1 MKIELRQWYY
11 GDELKLIDLYNRYDR
26 SYTDFVHPAPGE
38 CTQSE
43 ANYRIRGYVDML
55 YDGIGFSRAVV
66 VDDKVAGHA
75 QIRRCNDLYDA
86 LCTME
91 IFLLPEVCGHGVG
104 TQVAKEMMDYAFNGH
119 YNFDGIIAYIAD
131 GNKAAIRICEKLGLT
146 YRGSEEDESIING
159 KRCHKGIYAFRRP
172 KKELRNTG
180 IELKPFEP
188 RDIDALAHLIETADK
203 RFDEVPDPLADY
215 NRWGQEELTPEEK
228 QRRTIYKM
236 REYID
241 GWNVSER
248 DGGDIYR
255 AVVNNGE
262 IVGLISLS
270 MQYGRRA
277 LDGRIGYIMM
287 PEHTGK
293 GIMSHALPLMLH
305 EVFDLRRLHR
315 VSASVYR
322 PNVASIK
329 VLERN
334 GFRLEGVLRGGVMCD
349 GEPTDYLFYG
359 LLRDEFNNDKSQPRQ
374 SSLYPN
380 PSKL

>member
-11 GDELKLIDLYNRYDR
+11 GDELKLLDLYNRYDR
-26 SYTDFVHPAPGE
+26 SYTDFGHPAPGE

-55 YDGIGFSRAVV
+55 YDGTGFSRAVV
-66 VDDKVAGHA
+66 VDDKVVGHA

-86 LCTME
+86 LCSME
-91 IFLLPEVCGHGVG
+91 IFLLPEVCGQGVG
-104 TQVAKEMMDYAFNGH
+104 TYVAKEMMGYALNGH
-119 YNFDGIIAYIAD
+119 FNFDGIIACIAD
-131 GNKAAIRICEKLGLT
+131 DNKAAIRICEKIGLT
-146 YRGSEEDESIING
+146 YRRPEEDESTING

-172 KKELRNTG
+172 KKELLNTG

-188 RDIDALAHLIETADK
+188 RDIDALAHLIDTVDK

-215 NRWGQEELTPEEK
+215 KRWGQEELSPEEK

-241 GWNVSER
+241 GWNVAER

-262 IVGLISLS
+262 IVGLISLG

-277 LDGRIGYIMM
+277 LDGRIGYMMM

-293 GIMSHALPLMLH
+293 GIMSHALPLMLR

-315 VSASVYR
+315 ISAMVYR

-334 GFRLEGVLRGGVMCD
+334 GFRLEGVLRDAIMCE
-349 GEPTDYLFYG
+349 GEPTDYLAYG
-359 LLRDEFNNDKSQPRQ
+359 LLRSEFMSNVAP
-374 SSLYPN
+374 
-380 PSKL
+380 